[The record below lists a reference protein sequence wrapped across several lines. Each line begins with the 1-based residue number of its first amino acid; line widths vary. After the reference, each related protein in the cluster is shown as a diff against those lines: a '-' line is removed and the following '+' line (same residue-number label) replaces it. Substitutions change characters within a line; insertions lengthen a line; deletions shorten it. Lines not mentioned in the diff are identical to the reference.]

1 MERALPSDDFV
12 IPIYLTLQFERLPY
26 ISAYSA
32 LLVTFPLSNLWKVV
46 LYEIT
51 ASLCLFFYIVLLFAA
66 SVSFCIYHYF
76 EVCIIDRVI
85 FHVLVLF

>member
-12 IPIYLTLQFERLPY
+12 IPIYLTLQFECLPY

-51 ASLCLFFYIVLLFAA
+51 ASLCLFFILYCYLRRLFPF
-66 SVSFCIYHYF
+66 VS
-76 EVCIIDRVI
+76 IIILRFV
-85 FHVLVLF
+85 